1 MLYTIDRVQF
11 AHTNQKYYFFEF
23 MEVTDINMLTIDN
36 QLPTQQQFW
45 ERLFNMIS
53 EVEQKR

>member
-45 ERLFNMIS
+45 GKT
-53 EVEQKR
+53 V